1 MRGCESQSYR
11 YCSQARNALDCA
23 FREKTYSLKAKIHLR
38 TNEVR
43 IAIFAWIFACY
54 WNGVNSNVLSA
65 RCLGKILE

>member
-1 MRGCESQSYR
+1 MTC

-54 WNGVNSNVLSA
+54 WNGVNSNNDFLMKGMYA
-65 RCLGKILE
+65 KCHI